1 MDLNTF
7 LQIDQAILDFF
18 NGSSSLFVD
27 GMVMGLTNGLTWIP
41 LYLAIVFLI
50 IRNNETMA
58 QIMLAIGGIVLCV
71 IFADLLADGIAKP
84 LVARFRPSQDPLY
97 KYSID
102 VVNNYRG
109 GGLYGFFS
117 AHAANTMAIAVFVYW
132 LVRSRLLGRMMIGW
146 SLVSGWTRLYL
157 GVHYPSD
164 VLVGFIVGGVIGLI
178 IYKFYIRLY
187 YRISPQLNYIS
198 TQYTST
204 GYDYSDIDIVMTVFA
219 FTLIYVVFEAI
230 LVI

>member
-1 MDLNTF
+1 
-7 LQIDQAILDFF
+7 
-18 NGSSSLFVD
+18 
-27 GMVMGLTNGLTWIP
+27 
-41 LYLAIVFLI
+41 
-50 IRNNETMA
+50 
-58 QIMLAIGGIVLCV
+58 
-71 IFADLLADGIAKP
+71 
-84 LVARFRPSQDPLY
+84 
-97 KYSID
+97 
-102 VVNNYRG
+102 
-109 GGLYGFFS
+109 
-117 AHAANTMAIAVFVYW
+117 
-132 LVRSRLLGRMMIGW
+132 MMIGW

-178 IYKFYIRLY
+178 IYKLYIRLY
-187 YRISPQLNYIS
+187 YRVSPQLNYIS